1 MLYTGVTATR
11 AARLRPWARRLS
23 VAVAVASTPV
33 VLAEALSW
41 VASRQLRGDGRA
53 HPAGRGAQAVIVLGF
68 PSTRAGT
75 LHPLQRWRT
84 EIGVRS
90 LAPDADSLLI
100 FTGGGPPGAVT
111 EAQAMAGYARD
122 TLGVPAAKIRLET
135 AARTTWENITFAVP
149 IAESARTLTIASDP
163 LHAARGRR
171 YLHRL
176 RPDLAD
182 RLVPADDYQVL
193 DHWWLKLPI
202 AGYELARAALRAAQ
216 RHAPA
221 TLPKAHRPR
230 GS

>member
-1 MLYTGVTATR
+1 MTATR
-11 AARLRPWARRLS
+11 AARPRPWARRLR
-23 VAVAVASTPV
+23 VTVAVASAPV

-53 HPAGRGAQAVIVLGF
+53 HPAGRGAQAVVVLGF

-111 EAQAMAGYARD
+111 EAEAMAGYAREA
-122 TLGVPAAKIRLET
+122 LGVPAEKIRLET
-135 AARTTWENITFAVP
+135 SARNTWENITFALPFV
-149 IAESARTLTIASDP
+149 ESADTVAIASDP

-176 RPDLAD
+176 RPELAV
-182 RLVPADDYQVL
+182 RVVATDDYRFL
-193 DHWWLKLPI
+193 GHWWLKLPI
-202 AGYELARAALRAAQ
+202 AGYEIARVVVRAAQ

-221 TLPKAHRPR
+221 RAPRP